1 MNKIYPAVL
10 LVLFAVSSVH
20 CIFPTPKNAR
30 MVDGEFLE
38 IGSVCNMRLVLPE
51 DDSSDVLAMFQSQNA
66 DSRYYLTK
74 ILKRKNNNLH
84 CANDRTLIED
94 DQSMIDIQVQV
105 DPSKVSHK

>member
-1 MNKIYPAVL
+1 
-10 LVLFAVSSVH
+10 
-20 CIFPTPKNAR
+20 
-30 MVDGEFLE
+30 MVEGEFLE

-51 DDSSDVLAMFQSQNA
+51 DESSEVLAMFQSQNA

-74 ILKRKNNNLH
+74 ILKQKNNNLH

-94 DQSMIDIQVQV
+94 DQSMIDIHIKV